1 MEAAPRTVRA
11 PDPLGPRSSRVQ
23 SVDRAMALLR
33 AVAKA
38 SGPSSTVARLA
49 EECGLNRGTAWR
61 ILTTLEAN
69 GAATCDRGT
78 GRWAIGLAVVELA
91 AATGVEGLIAA
102 AHGVLE
108 RLSRQTGE
116 TADLA
121 VVRAEGL
128 TYVDEV
134 APVQVVAAKWLG
146 RSVPLHATSTGKA
159 LLAFLTDAEVDRLL
173 PRELAAHSATTIT
186 DRAALLDELTLTRER
201 GYGTCLGELE
211 SSLFGVSAPALD
223 RDGRPLAIVSIWGP
237 SQRVTEDRLPALGK
251 LAAAAAMEI
260 ALLRTGQA
268 APHR

>member
-1 MEAAPRTVRA
+1 M
-11 PDPLGPRSSRVQ
+11 G
-23 SVDRAMALLR
+23 LLR
-33 AVAKA
+33 AVASS
-38 SGPSSTVARLA
+38 SGPGSTLARLA

-61 ILTTLEAN
+61 ILTTLEAS
-69 GAATCDRGT
+69 GAVTCDRET
-78 GRWAIGLAVVELA
+78 GRWAIGLALVELA

-108 RLSRQTGE
+108 RLSWQTGE

-134 APVQVVAAKWLG
+134 APVSIVTANWLG

-159 LLAFLTDAEVDRLL
+159 LLAFLTDEEVDRLL
-173 PRELAAHSATTIT
+173 PQELEAHSATTVT
-186 DRAALLDELTLTRER
+186 DRAALLEELTVTRER

-237 SQRVTEDRLPALGK
+237 GLRVTADRLPALGE
-251 LAAAAAMEI
+251 LAVEAATEI
-260 ALLRTGQA
+260 ARLRTGHA
-268 APHR
+268 SPRR